1 MSSKTQTKLKIDKK
15 MENELHKL
23 VEIEI
28 VVRFVCVCAYAIEI
42 TNFFPSN
49 L

>member
-1 MSSKTQTKLKIDKK
+1 

-28 VVRFVCVCAYAIEI
+28 VVRFLCVCVRMLLKLQ
-42 TNFFPSN
+42 TFFPAIYN
-49 L
+49 